1 MNICWHNSDS
11 ALLLNPRYPKSEK
24 KRLQAIL
31 KATQRWKG
39 HIWISTSGSLSPKW
53 VGLSKAAILA
63 SADAV
68 NQHLESSKED
78 QWVNA
83 LPYFHVGGLALF
95 ARAHLTEAKVHD
107 FTEHFSKK
115 WNPEEFFDYIQRV
128 KGTLTA
134 LVPTQLY
141 DLILTK
147 KKAPPT
153 LRALI
158 IGGGALLPDL
168 YERGI
173 ALGWPILPSYG
184 LTECAS
190 QVATAP
196 LHSWKENRFP
206 SLHLLPHLEANLH
219 NDRLAFAGASL
230 LSAYAYLEDEKIHI
244 VDPKSNGRLITEDR
258 GVVEEGKLIPLG
270 RSDSIVKVVG
280 ENVDIARLEN
290 HLQTLRLRMGIQA
303 EVTLVVLPDE
313 RLSHKIVCV
322 LTSSNCENIGSLI
335 EEFQATVLP
344 FERIREVSLIPAI
357 PRSAIG
363 KIQKQE
369 LIHLVMASR
378 IA

>member
-1 MNICWHNSDS
+1 M
-11 ALLLNPRYPKSEK
+11 
-24 KRLQAIL
+24 
-31 KATQRWKG
+31 
-39 HIWISTSGSLSPKW
+39 
-53 VGLSKAAILA
+53 
-63 SADAV
+63 
-68 NQHLESSKED
+68 
-78 QWVNA
+78 
-83 LPYFHVGGLALF
+83 
-95 ARAHLTEAKVHD
+95 
-107 FTEHFSKK
+107 
-115 WNPEEFFDYIQRV
+115 
-128 KGTLTA
+128 
-134 LVPTQLY
+134 Y